1 MAHKDE
7 FKHDV
12 VRESLVKTISYMK
25 TNRTIIVRYLTIVVV
40 AVVLLGIYNNHRQ
53 KTIAIANEEYG
64 KAVNAFIDGNA
75 DLAAIDFQSIVDNY
89 SGQPSALNAA
99 IYLAQIG
106 IKDKNYAEAEENIDK
121 IIKNS
126 DNPQILSSMW
136 ALKGNIAYA
145 QGEFENCQK
154 FYENAIKTQPL
165 SAFADEYKVTL
176 AKLYVDQSEF
186 EKAKKLL
193 DDILDNDELRF
204 NIKNDAED
212 LLAEVS
218 YLLR

>member
-1 MAHKDE
+1 
-7 FKHDV
+7 
-12 VRESLVKTISYMK
+12 
-25 TNRTIIVRYLTIVVV
+25 
-40 AVVLLGIYNNHRQ
+40 Q

-106 IKDKNYAEAEENIDK
+106 IKDKNYGEAEENIDK